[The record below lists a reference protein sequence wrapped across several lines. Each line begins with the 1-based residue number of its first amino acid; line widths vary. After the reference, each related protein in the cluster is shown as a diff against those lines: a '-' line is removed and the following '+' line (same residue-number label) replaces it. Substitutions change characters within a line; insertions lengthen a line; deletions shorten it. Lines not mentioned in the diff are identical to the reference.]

1 MEVIASQE
9 RWFLLGQKPKYYY
22 LDSRLHGNDN
32 FNGNPEVATRGIFSI
47 KNFAYIF
54 INRNIAM
61 KQ

>member
-1 MEVIASQE
+1 MSGAHVWTFWVKNRPEISG
-9 RWFLLGQKPKYYY
+9 LY

-32 FNGNPEVATRGIFSI
+32 FIGNSKVANRGIFFD
-47 KNFAYIF
+47 KKFAYLF